1 MGKIGQDVTFNDT
14 SDYISSLLLTFFENS
29 DLF

>member
-1 MGKIGQDVTFNDT
+1 MGKIGQDVTFNDA